1 MGNTSS
7 IEFKETSGK
16 MITVGKD
23 SSGNPIQYPT
33 KHVKS
38 FNELP
43 EIVKQNIIAAIKSEI
58 KECYEKNPNTYNGF
72 TYLTKKV
79 REQFIY
85 DGYYQYM
92 THPSGLDMDLI
103 HKEIGE
109 FCDEFFTYSNSDG
122 VRVKRPYILTPN
134 YEILFVRNV

>member
-7 IEFKETSGK
+7 IEFKDTSGQF
-16 MITVGKD
+16 MTVGKD

-43 EIVKQNIIAAIKSEI
+43 EVVKQNLVAAIKSEI
-58 KECYEKNPNTYNGF
+58 KERYEKNPNSYVSIY
-72 TYLTKKV
+72 YLTSKV

-92 THPSGLDMDLI
+92 THSSGLDMDLI

-109 FCDEFFTYSNSDG
+109 FCDELFMYSNSDG
-122 VRVKRPYILTPN
+122 VCVKRAYILTDD
-134 YEILFVRNV
+134 YRILFVRNL